1 MKNVK
6 PEAICFFDMDGTL
19 LTKAAEVSEKSLEAL
34 KRLRA
39 NHIVPIIATGRTTP
53 EIAAKME
60 LTGIDSAII
69 MNGQAVIY
77 EGKKVY
83 EDILEPE
90 LMKRLTEEA
99 KSQGVEACFYNDSKI
114 RATSHNLLTK
124 AHYDFL
130 GEPMPVKDP
139 TFFEKESINM
149 ALLLLESG
157 DDYFK
162 DRFPEL
168 QFVRNTPFSNDVLRK
183 DGSKAKG
190 IKKFLNV
197 CGYEDVPT
205 YAFGDGNN
213 DLEMFQAV
221 HYGIAMEN
229 AVPALKEHAH
239 FVTDSHNDEGIF
251 KGLKH
256 MGLI

>member
-1 MKNVK
+1 
-6 PEAICFFDMDGTL
+6 MDGTL

-34 KRLRA
+34 ERLRA

-124 AHYDFL
+124 AHYDF
-130 GEPMPVKDP
+130 
-139 TFFEKESINM
+139 F
-149 ALLLLESG
+149 
-157 DDYFK
+157 
-162 DRFPEL
+162 R
-168 QFVRNTPFSNDVLRK
+168 R
-183 DGSKAKG
+183 
-190 IKKFLNV
+190 
-197 CGYEDVPT
+197 T
-205 YAFGDGNN
+205 YAC
-213 DLEMFQAV
+213 
-221 HYGIAMEN
+221 
-229 AVPALKEHAH
+229 
-239 FVTDSHNDEGIF
+239 
-251 KGLKH
+251 
-256 MGLI
+256 